1 MHINTSYIEIEVIF
15 KNKYT
20 KLKPFAV
27 LRAVGSVYSVFS
39 SHCIPF
45 SVSST
50 LRNVLLD
57 CFNCNLNF
65 PTYKAYYNWTIF
77 KRHSVRLTSQAAVS
91 INISLLT
98 PLQASSMSNLQ
109 IYQM

>member
-1 MHINTSYIEIEVIF
+1 MHINTSYIEIEVMF

-39 SHCIPF
+39 SYCIPF

-57 CFNCNLNF
+57 YQ
-65 PTYKAYYNWTIF
+65 P
-77 KRHSVRLTSQAAVS
+77 SVRIQHVGSEGG
-91 INISLLT
+91 
-98 PLQASSMSNLQ
+98 NLRFFVLSFY
-109 IYQM
+109 IFWKHKRGSKY